1 MLQVQN
7 IWLSHSNHAILH
19 WHWWI
24 GYNTNFSLGSQLF
37 FLGLASPLD
46 VLTQWMAAAMN
57 PDTDS
62 WHWHWQWL
70 LTQKKTHKSR
80 LYETIKGTAK
90 YRNPCY
96 TSSIVTIQFRSPRVT
111 ISDAPPAV
119 PVRWRWG
126 ATVERPRRSGKRQS
140 SMETD
145 RHNQQKYVDIHW
157 YMCVYHGILSHILCG
172 YFHNH

>member
-1 MLQVQN
+1 MCWPNEWLQQ
-7 IWLSHSNHAILH
+7 W
-19 WHWWI
+19 
-24 GYNTNFSLGSQLF
+24 T
-37 FLGLASPLD
+37 
-46 VLTQWMAAAMN
+46 LTLTA
-57 PDTDS
+57 DTDTGS
-62 WHWHWQWL
+62 DCSP
-70 LTQKKTHKSR
+70 KKLIKKPIKGTYKTYKRNPVDSMKP
-80 LYETIKGTAK
+80 IKGTAK

-145 RHNQQKYVDIHW
+145 RHNHEKCSNAIYIYTQQKYVDIHW

-172 YFHNH
+172 YLHNH

>member
-1 MLQVQN
+1 MN
-7 IWLSHSNHAILH
+7 GCSNE
-19 WHWWI
+19 
-24 GYNTNFSLGSQLF
+24 
-37 FLGLASPLD
+37 P
-46 VLTQWMAAAMN
+46 
-57 PDTDS
+57 
-62 WHWHWQWL
+62 WHWQ
-70 LTQKKTHKSR
+70 LTLTLAVTAHPKKLIKKPIKGTYKTYKRNPVDSMKP
-80 LYETIKGTAK
+80 IKGTAK

-145 RHNQQKYVDIHW
+145 RHNHEKCSNAIYIYIYPTKIRGYTLIYVCISW
-157 YMCVYHGILSHILCG
+157 YTQSYTLWI
-172 YFHNH
+172 FT